1 MKDQIEDLIETFK
14 KLDKLQKTIFE
25 KNKTLGA
32 ISRKFLINYLEKY
45 LNKLKE
51 EEENSKEA
59 KIIDNVKN
67 IFDNIKS
74 RFN

>member
-32 ISRKFLINYLEKY
+32 ISRKFLINYG
-45 LNKLKE
+45 
-51 EEENSKEA
+51 
-59 KIIDNVKN
+59 N
-67 IFDNIKS
+67 IE
-74 RFN
+74 R